1 VSAVLALTRCSVPG
15 PERDG
20 FLSAAREALAA
31 LSGRPGFLRGRIGR
45 AMDDGEQWVLAT
57 EWEAVGSYR
66 RGLSSYEVKVA
77 LAPLMPYVV
86 NAPSAYDVV
95 AGIDPEPE

>member
-1 VSAVLALTRCSVPG
+1 
-15 PERDG
+15 
-20 FLSAAREALAA
+20 
-31 LSGRPGFLRGRIGR
+31 
-45 AMDDGEQWVLAT
+45 VLAT

-95 AGIDPEPE
+95 AGVDPEPV